1 MEKVKQEMKFTV
13 SDLFIDCYKLINVIN
28 INDKISLLS
37 KRELLLLLILVS
49 DTHDTE
55 NNIVFDNVKNYELEL
70 KTVLELWDSNST
82 TDTDLIYLSE
92 VTGDASIDVSVL
104 VDKNDGIL
112 PKPLSATEALVLSRE
127 IKINGLI

>member
-1 MEKVKQEMKFTV
+1 MEKVKQEIKFTV

-37 KRELLLLLILVS
+37 KRELFLLLILVS

-55 NNIVFDNVKNYELEL
+55 SNIVFDNVKNYELEL

-92 VTGDASIDVSVL
+92 VTGDTSIDVSVL

>member
-1 MEKVKQEMKFTV
+1 MEKVKQEIKFTV

-37 KRELLLLLILVS
+37 KRELFLLLILVS

-55 NNIVFDNVKNYELEL
+55 SNIVFDNVKNYELEL

-92 VTGDASIDVSVL
+92 VTGDTSIDVSVL
-104 VDKNDGIL
+104 VDKNDDIL

>member
-1 MEKVKQEMKFTV
+1 MEKVKQEIKFTV

-37 KRELLLLLILVS
+37 KRELFLLLILVS

-55 NNIVFDNVKNYELEL
+55 SNIVFDNVKNYELEL

-92 VTGDASIDVSVL
+92 VTGD
-104 VDKNDGIL
+104 
-112 PKPLSATEALVLSRE
+112 T
-127 IKINGLI
+127 